1 VDILVALENNSGSI
15 HRMSLEALAAGQK
28 LASEMNL
35 SLSMLAMGKNGRDL
49 AENAGKFNAE
59 EVLLLENLFI

>member
-35 SLSMLAMGKNGRDL
+35 SLSMLA
-49 AENAGKFNAE
+49 
-59 EVLLLENLFI
+59 

>member
-1 VDILVALENNSGSI
+1 MEILVALENNSGSI

-35 SLSMLAMGKNGRDL
+35 SLSMLAMGKNGGDL
-49 AENAGKFNAE
+49 A
-59 EVLLLENLFI
+59 